1 MQERKCFRDGKAC
14 KGWGKHKTE
23 WQSERGRGKVRQNK
37 RGKCKRQEK

>member
-14 KGWGKHKTE
+14 KGKQKTE